1 MQIPII
7 GISIWFIAKIF
18 VLFALSLYLVFAL
31 VVVRQVKL
39 MIDTIEV
46 GFALPVRILSYV
58 HLVFAVLVLLTA
70 FVIL

>member
-46 GFALPVRILSYV
+46 GFELPVRILSYV